1 MNTKPALERFE
12 EKYLV
17 DTATGCWNWIGSSCV
32 TGYGQLFFN
41 GKLMRAH
48 RFSYQQFVGPLLDN
62 KYVLHKCD
70 NPACVN
76 PEHLFLGTQQDN
88 MSDKCIKGRQPFG
101 ENHYAWKLDMTNK
114 RRERRE
120 YQRQYYRNKKLKEV

>member
-12 EKYLV
+12 TKYLV
-17 DTATGCWNWIGSSCV
+17 DAVTNCWNWVRASCV
-32 TGYGQLFFN
+32 TGYGQLFVN

-48 RFSYQQFVGPLLDN
+48 RYSYQQFVGPLVDN

-76 PEHLFLGTQQDN
+76 PDHLFLGTQQDN
-88 MSDKCIKGRQPFG
+88 MIDKCNKGKQPEG
-101 ENHYAWKLDMTNK
+101 SAHYSWTGGK
-114 RRERRE
+114 RASRKE
-120 YQRQYYRNKKLKEV
+120 YQRQYYHNRKLKEL